1 MFSKV
6 TGELEEVIA
15 MAMELD
21 KLNQA
26 GQRRYVPRAALPLPH
41 QAPWARLRLYAE
53 LDLRTDSGPQ
63 RALAAYI
70 RMAMPSVKVI
80 LNAADPTV
88 CARLDGYTDST
99 RRSRRSGAQN
109 SFS

>member
-6 TGELEEVIA
+6 TGELEGVIA

-41 QAPWARLRLYAE
+41 QAP
-53 LDLRTDSGPQ
+53 
-63 RALAAYI
+63 
-70 RMAMPSVKVI
+70 
-80 LNAADPTV
+80 
-88 CARLDGYTDST
+88 
-99 RRSRRSGAQN
+99 
-109 SFS
+109 